1 MWSAIKT
8 VGLSLQRGMTARRYG
23 GSDMLLLVIIIFGI
37 VLPLYFFW
45 KDVEFHNEL
54 KRRK

>member
-1 MWSAIKT
+1 MA
-8 VGLSLQRGMTARRYG
+8 GLSLQRGMTARHCG
-23 GSDMLLLVIIIFGI
+23 GSNMLLLVIIIFGI
-37 VLPLYFFW
+37 VLPLYFFS